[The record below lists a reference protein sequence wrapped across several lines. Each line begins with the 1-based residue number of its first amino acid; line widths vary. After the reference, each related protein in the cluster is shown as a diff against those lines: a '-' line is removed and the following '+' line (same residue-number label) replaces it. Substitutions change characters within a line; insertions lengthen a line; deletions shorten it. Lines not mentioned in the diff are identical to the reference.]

1 MANSWLRL
9 YAEFATDPKVQRLSE
24 TDQRR
29 YIMLLCLRCCNGDE
43 TLQDADV
50 TFQLRI
56 SIEEWLS
63 TKQVLLSKCLITDD
77 NKPTAWNKRQY
88 VSDSSYERVKRHR
101 DKRVAAGLTQ
111 QNSIKKETRNEVFE
125 RDGKACVYCGSEDDL
140 TIDHDVPQSRGGSDD
155 IDNLVTCCRAC
166 NASKRDLTKEE
177 FLNRNGLVTF
187 QKRHQNQNT
196 DTDKDSCAS
205 PAKRE
210 DAMKSFPKFWDAYPK
225 KKNKGDAE
233 KAWKSVKP
241 TDELLTQILEAV
253 EVAKRGDDWRKES
266 GKYIPYPASWLRAK
280 GWEDG
285 GTTQTAQVFDV
296 NAWMR
301 EKMA

>member
-29 YIMLLCLRCCNGDE
+29 YIMLLCLRCSNGDE

-50 TFQLRI
+50 TFHLRI

-77 NKPTAWNKRQY
+77 NKPTAWNKRQFA
-88 VSDSSYERVKRHR
+88 SDSSTARVLKHR
-101 DKRVAAGLTQ
+101 ELAKQDCNVSETPQ
-111 QNSIKKETRNEVFE
+111 IQIQIQN
-125 RDGKACVYCGSEDDL
+125 
-140 TIDHDVPQSRGGSDD
+140 
-155 IDNLVTCCRAC
+155 
-166 NASKRDLTKEE
+166 
-177 FLNRNGLVTF
+177 
-187 QKRHQNQNT
+187 
-196 DTDKDSCAS
+196 KDSCAS
-205 PAKRE
+205 PSKRE

>member
-29 YIMLLCLRCCNGDE
+29 YIMLLCLRCSNGDE

-77 NKPTAWNKRQY
+77 NKPTAWSKRQFA
-88 VSDSSYERVKRHR
+88 SDSSTSRVLKHR
-101 DKRVAAGLTQ
+101 ELAKQDCNVSETSQ
-111 QNSIKKETRNEVFE
+111 IQIQIQN
-125 RDGKACVYCGSEDDL
+125 
-140 TIDHDVPQSRGGSDD
+140 
-155 IDNLVTCCRAC
+155 
-166 NASKRDLTKEE
+166 
-177 FLNRNGLVTF
+177 
-187 QKRHQNQNT
+187 
-196 DTDKDSCAS
+196 KDSCAS

-241 TDELLTQILEAV
+241 ADELLTQILDAV

-285 GTTQTAQVFDV
+285 GTAQTAQVFDV